1 MSADRE
7 APSMSATTKN
17 VLGKVRRMI
26 PPMLDTFHKGM
37 LLPGS
42 LAVSPYDGKD
52 FNRGAELTDATH
64 LHEHIGQLGR
74 VAVIGGSEDYTGAPY
89 FSAMA
94 SARLGCD
101 MVRLDDSFA
110 PAFSA
115 SMKTALQGCND
126 DTDTTPFQSHVICT
140 PAAAAV
146 IKTYSPNLMVHP
158 LMRQSPP
165 QKQSSAEN
173 KKDLDSDP
181 DRVASRIIDMLGR
194 LHVLVVGPGLG
205 RDPLMQATVSR
216 VIRAARDSE
225 MPMVLDAD
233 ALQIVQNDPDVV
245 RGYKYAVLTPNVV
258 EFKRLCDALK
268 IDVGQ
273 QTGETG
279 KVETLAKE
287 LGGVT
292 IIQKG
297 YKDFI
302 SNGKVTLV
310 SDLEGGK
317 KRSGGQGDT
326 LTGTVATF
334 LGWRKA
340 YLDGL
345 WKDRE
350 QPALDAD
357 EMMGLAAFG
366 GSSVTRECS
375 RLAFL
380 KKGRSLQASDLT
392 DEVHSAFMAL
402 FGEVDEEADAAK
414 L

>member
-1 MSADRE
+1 
-7 APSMSATTKN
+7 MSATTKN

-26 PPMLDTFHKGM
+26 PPMLDTFHKG
-37 LLPGS
+37 
-42 LAVSPYDGKD
+42 
-52 FNRGAELTDATH
+52 
-64 LHEHIGQLGR
+64 QLGR
-74 VAVIGGSEDYTGAPY
+74 VGVIGGSEDYTGAPY

-101 MVRLDDSFA
+101 M
-110 PAFSA
+110 
-115 SMKTALQGCND
+115 
-126 DTDTTPFQSHVICT
+126 SHVICT

-165 QKQSSAEN
+165 QKQSSAEA
-173 KKDLDSDP
+173 KDSDSDP
-181 DRVASRIIDMLGR
+181 DQVASKIIDMLGR

-216 VIRAARDSE
+216 VIRAARESE
-225 MPMVLDAD
+225 LPVVLDAD
-233 ALQIVQNDPDVV
+233 ALQLVQNDPDVV

-273 QTGETG
+273 QNSETG

>member
-1 MSADRE
+1 MSVYRDVPEMSA
-7 APSMSATTKN
+7 STKN
-17 VLGKVRRMI
+17 ILGKVRRMV
-26 PPMLDTFHKGM
+26 PPMLDTFHK
-37 LLPGS
+37 
-42 LAVSPYDGKD
+42 
-52 FNRGAELTDATH
+52 
-64 LHEHIGQLGR
+64 GQLGR

-101 MVRLDDSFA
+101 M
-110 PAFSA
+110 
-115 SMKTALQGCND
+115 
-126 DTDTTPFQSHVICT
+126 SHVICT

-165 QKQSSAEN
+165 QN
-173 KKDLDSDP
+173 KTSEDEDSNP
-181 DRVASRIIDMLGR
+181 DHVARKIIDMLGR

-205 RDPLMQATVSR
+205 RDPLMQATVAR
-216 VIRAARDSE
+216 VIRAARESN
-225 MPMVLDAD
+225 MPVVLDAD
-233 ALQIVQNDPDVV
+233 ALQVVQNDPDVV

-273 QTGETG
+273 QSSETG

-326 LTGTVATF
+326 LTGAVATF

-345 WKDRE
+345 WKDHE

-366 GSSVTRECS
+366 GSAVTRECS
-375 RLAFL
+375 RLAFV

-392 DEVHSAFMAL
+392 DEVHTAFMGL
-402 FGEVDEEADAAK
+402 FGEVDGEGDAAK